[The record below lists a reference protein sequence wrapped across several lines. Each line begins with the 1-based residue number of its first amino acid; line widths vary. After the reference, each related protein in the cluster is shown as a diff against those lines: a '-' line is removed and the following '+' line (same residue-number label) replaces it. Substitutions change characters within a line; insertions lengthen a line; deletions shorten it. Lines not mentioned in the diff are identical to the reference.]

1 MPPITYI
8 FNAKGQSM
16 KIRQI
21 LLLAVAGVAA
31 DAQIYLSPSGNDAN
45 PGTETQPVLT
55 LPHARDLARTQRVST
70 VILTGGVYRLAEPL
84 KLGPED
90 SGVTYTAL
98 KAGPPAIVS
107 GGIQVSGWKLMDAK
121 RNLWSAAAPAGLRNT
136 RQLYIDGIRA
146 TRTRW
151 RLPVELT
158 KTETGYTASN
168 AAMARWRNPSDIEF
182 VYTGG
187 NAIWSEP
194 SAGLGSWTEPR
205 CPVGSIRGA
214 TITMAQP
221 CWDNSTKRVM
231 YADTSFNRT
240 ANLVGPASV
249 GKEPVYVENAYE
261 LLGTPGQWYFDR
273 PAHTIYYVPRP
284 GENLAQ
290 ADVEAAALE
299 SLVIG
304 AGTREHPVHDLTF
317 SGIQFSYA
325 TWLEPSSGEGF
336 SEIQANYMVTG
347 RDGWSKQGLCTLAP
361 GGACPYGAWSKAP
374 GNVNFTYARNI
385 SFQGDAFIHLGG
397 AGLNLDNGAQE
408 NVVEGCVFTDIS
420 GNGFELGNVN
430 LPDAQ
435 GPDITADNR
444 ISNNHFYNVGAEFR
458 GGIPIVV
465 GYAQRT
471 HVEHNQIDHIPY
483 AAISMGWG
491 GWPDKI
497 KKPGVANFSKGNV
510 VANNL
515 IFDLMLVLAD
525 GGGIYTQGI
534 TGKDLAEGEKV
545 TGNVIHDQFSSG
557 HAIYTDNG
565 SCNITVAGNVIFHTN
580 FDNWGSRHAD
590 YYDGQDGKNYDPLT
604 IQNNYW
610 QQGDKDASTRNVTER
625 GNILINSL
633 SEAPLEILEHA
644 GIVDPAFQ
652 YVLKRSFDKAA
663 PPEPPSRVAVAAG
676 DSAAWVTWSPSV
688 FEGGAPVDAYMVM
701 ASTGAHAV
709 IPAAKFRTDAYVTVL
724 GLVNGKETTFTVTAY
739 NATGESVPSMP
750 SLPVTPGA
758 HNGGQLGA
766 PQKASAL
773 ANNGKVS
780 IHFQA
785 PVQKRGE
792 TPPILGYA
800 VTISP
805 GGRKVIFKGR
815 GEVGLDGTHTTFS
828 VIDGLT
834 AGESYTFGVAAI
846 TPYGEGPAT
855 LTEPVVAQ

>member
-1 MPPITYI
+1 MT
-8 FNAKGQSM
+8 
-16 KIRQI
+16 IRRI
-21 LLLAVAGVAA
+21 LLFAAVALAA
-31 DAQIYLSPSGNDAN
+31 HAQLYVSPSGNDAN
-45 PGTETQPVLT
+45 PGTEARPVRT
-55 LPHARDLARTQRVST
+55 LPHARDLARAQKVST
-70 VILTGGVYRLAEPL
+70 VILTGGVYQLSEPL
-84 KLGPED
+84 RLGPED
-90 SGVTYTAL
+90 SGVTYEGAKT
-98 KAGPPAIVS
+98 GPPAVIS
-107 GGIQVSGWKLMDAK
+107 GGIRVTGWKLADSK
-121 RNLWSAAAPAGLRNT
+121 RNLWSAPAPAALRNT
-136 RQLYIDGIRA
+136 RQLYVEGIRA
-146 TRTRW
+146 SRTRG

-158 KTETGYTASN
+158 ETATGYTAADTSLSKWRN
-168 AAMARWRNPSDIEF
+168 AADIEF

-205 CPVGSIRGA
+205 CPIAAIAGS

-221 CWDNSTKRVM
+221 CWDNSTKRIM
-231 YADTSFNRT
+231 YADKSFNRT
-240 ANLVGPASV
+240 ANLVGPAGV
-249 GKEPVYVENAYE
+249 GKQPVYVENAYE

-273 PAHTIYYVPRP
+273 PSRTIYYVPRP
-284 GENLAQ
+284 GEDLAH

-304 AGTREHPVHDLTF
+304 AGTREKPVHDIGF

-325 TWLEPSSGEGF
+325 TWMGPSSGEGF

-347 RDGWSKQGLCTLAP
+347 PNGWSKQGLCTLAP
-361 GGACPYGAWSKAP
+361 GGECPYGAWSKAP

-385 SFQGDAFIHLGG
+385 KFQFDAFIHLGG
-397 AGLNLDNGAQE
+397 AGLNLDNGAQG

-435 GPDITADNR
+435 GADITADNR

-471 HVEHNQIDHIPY
+471 RVEHNQIDHVPY

-497 KKPGVANFSKGNV
+497 KKPGVTNFSKENV
-510 VANNL
+510 VSNNL

-534 TGKDLAEGEKV
+534 TGKNLAEGEKV
-545 TGNVIHDQFSSG
+545 SGNVIHDQFASG

-565 SCNITVAGNVIFHTN
+565 SCNITVSGNVIFRTN

-604 IQNNYW
+604 IENNYW
-610 QQGDKDASTRNVTER
+610 QQGDKDGVTRNVTER
-625 GNILINSL
+625 GNHLINSL
-633 SEAPLEILEHA
+633 SEVPAEILDQA
-644 GIVDPAFQ
+644 GIVDPAFHD
-652 YVLKRSFDKAA
+652 VLQRRFDRPSA
-663 PPEPPSRVAVAAG
+663 PEPPSRVAVAAG
-676 DSAAWVTWSPSV
+676 DGAAWVTWSPSV
-688 FEGGAPVDAYMVM
+688 FEGGAPVESYAVT
-701 ASTGAHAV
+701 ASTGAHAT
-709 IPAAKFRTDAYVTVL
+709 ISAADFRTYAFVKVP
-724 GLVNGKETTFTVTAY
+724 GVANGKETTFTVTAR
-739 NATGESVPSMP
+739 NANGSSVASMP
-750 SLPVTPGA
+750 SLAVTPSDRPGA
-758 HNGGQLGA
+758 QLGA
-766 PQKASAL
+766 PQKASVL
-773 ANNGKVS
+773 VSNGKAS

-792 TPPILGYA
+792 TPPVLGYA

-805 GGRKVIFKGR
+805 GGRKVIFNGR
-815 GEVGLDGTHTTFS
+815 GAVGLDGTHTTFG
-828 VIDGLT
+828 VIDGLK
-834 AGESYTFGVAAI
+834 AGETYTFGVAAI
-846 TPYGEGPAT
+846 TPYGESPVT
-855 LTEPVVAQ
+855 MTEPVVGQ